1 MKNRLSMVVFALLAV
16 LAASCGPRKP
26 LELPADE
33 IINRSVERMKSL
45 KGFHFLIDRSGE
57 PAYLDAA
64 EQFAF
69 RRAEGEFVSPDK
81 AIASVRIITP
91 GVVGEIQAVGIGDRY
106 WETNYLTGN
115 WEELPSG
122 IGFNP
127 AVLFD
132 PEVGLQ
138 PILQSDLNEIIVLD
152 PVEIEELPDKLLYHL
167 QGKIAGEN
175 LYAMSYGLMGPDTM
189 DTEIWIDPNSF
200 DVIRVLITQSRPE
213 KTEPTI
219 WQVDFWNFN
228 KVVDIEPPPV
238 ATP

>member
-1 MKNRLSMVVFALLAV
+1 MKNRLSLVVIVILVA

-26 LELPADE
+26 PDLPAEE

-122 IGFNP
+122 MGFNP

-138 PILQSDLNEIIVLD
+138 PILQSDLSEITVLD
-152 PVEIEELPDKLLYHL
+152 PVEIEELPDKFLYHL
-167 QGKIAGEN
+167 RGKIAGEN
-175 LYAMSYGLMGPDTM
+175 LYTMSYGLMGPDTM
-189 DTEIWIDPNSF
+189 DVEIWIDPNSF
-200 DVIRVLITQSRPE
+200 DVIRVLITQLHPE

-219 WQVDFWNFN
+219 WQVDFWNFD

-238 ATP
+238 AAP